1 MIGPAAGPPVPPL
14 NLLGDYAG
22 GALFLAL
29 GVLSAVFEARSSG
42 KGQVVD
48 AAMIDGVNMLLTVFH
63 GFRAAGQLRS
73 ERGSNELDGGAPYY
87 AIYRTAD
94 GFYLAVG
101 AIESRF

>member
-87 AIYRTAD
+87 AIYSTAD
-94 GFYLAVG
+94 GCIWPWA
-101 AIESRF
+101 R